1 MFTGNSCNPIP
12 VSTEMNTFRHAFIA
26 CALAAA
32 LPAAAAST
40 PATNYTDLWD
50 NSTPGTGC
58 PGNESGWGITFTQH
72 SDNQVEAVWYT
83 YDPRAADPASAG
95 NFKPLWI
102 VMPVGSW
109 TSPTQYSGDMYVTL
123 GTPFTQPWNAAAFGA
138 TKVGTFV
145 FDFNTSSV
153 GTFQYNVAPAGAD
166 ASNPASP
173 AFNLPSFSGQKPIC
187 RNAFQ

>member
-1 MFTGNSCNPIP
+1 MGQMKT
-12 VSTEMNTFRHAFIA
+12 VTALIA
-26 CALAAA
+26 SLIAGAV

-50 NSTPGTGC
+50 NSAAPGTSAC
-58 PGNESGWGITFTQH
+58 PGGESGWGITFTQH

-83 YDPRAADPASAG
+83 YDPRAADPSSPG
-95 NFKPLWI
+95 NFKPLWL

-123 GTPFTQPWNAAAFGA
+123 GTPFSQPWNAAAFGA
-138 TKVGTFV
+138 VKVGTFV
-145 FDFNTSSV
+145 FNFSSSSV
-153 GTFQYNVAPAGAD
+153 GTFTYNVAPTD
-166 ASNPASP
+166 SSNSSSA
-173 AFNLPSFSGQKPIC
+173 AFNLPAFSGTKPIC

>member
-1 MFTGNSCNPIP
+1 MVRVLFAS
-12 VSTEMNTFRHAFIA
+12 
-26 CALAAA
+26 ALVAAA
-32 LPAAAAST
+32 LPSAAAST

-50 NSTPGTGC
+50 NSAAPGTGAC
-58 PGNESGWGITFTQH
+58 PGGESGWGITFTQH

-83 YDPRAADPASAG
+83 YDPRSPDSSSPG

-109 TSPTQYSGDMYVTL
+109 TSPTQYAGDMYVTL
-123 GTPFTQPWNAAAFGA
+123 GTPFSQTWNAGAFGA

-145 FDFNTSSV
+145 FDFSSSTV
-153 GTFQYNVAPAGAD
+153 GTFTYNVAPAAAD
-166 ASNPASP
+166 AANSASP
-173 AFNLPSFSGQKPIC
+173 AFNLPAFSGQKPIC